1 MDTGVCRWGILG
13 TAGIARKNWQA
24 LALSGNSALVAVAS
38 RSLDRARQ
46 FVAGCQAA
54 CPLPSAPAAVGSYDE
69 LLTRPDVDAVY
80 IPLPTGLRKE
90 WVLQAAGAGKH
101 VLVEKPV
108 GVTAADVR
116 DMLAACERDRVQ
128 LMDGVMFVHSRRL
141 DALRRTLDDGES
153 VGRVCR
159 IASQFSFNAP
169 ESFVRENIR
178 GDSRLEPHGCLGD
191 LGWYNIRFALWVM
204 KYEMP
209 TEVTARL
216 LAAAGRRDEV
226 PFEMSAEMLF
236 PGGVSAS
243 FYCSFR
249 TENEQWAT
257 VSGTKGFVHVS
268 DFVLPFFGDEV
279 RFEVTN
285 SVYQVAGCDFDM
297 QRRTRSVV
305 VPEYSNSHPTAQEAN
320 MFRAFSDLVVTNR
333 RDPRWGDIALRTQ
346 VVMDACA
353 QSAKSGRPVSLAG
366 DPLLPGRTAANVGA
380 AFTITGERE
389 LPR

>member
-1 MDTGVCRWGILG
+1 
-13 TAGIARKNWQA
+13 
-24 LALSGNSALVAVAS
+24 VAS

-46 FVAGCQAA
+46 FVAECQAA
-54 CPLPSAPAAVGSYDE
+54 CPLPGPAEAVGSYDE
-69 LLTRPDVDAVY
+69 LLARPDVDAVY
-80 IPLPTGLRKE
+80 IPLPTGVRKE
-90 WVLQAAGAGKH
+90 WVLEAAGAGKH

-108 GVTAADVR
+108 GVAAADVR
-116 DMLAACERDRVQ
+116 DMLAACERNQVQ
-128 LMDGVMFVHSRRL
+128 LMDGVMFMHSRRL
-141 DALRRTLDDGES
+141 DALRRTLDDGVS
-153 VGRVCR
+153 VGRVRR

-169 ESFVRENIR
+169 ESFARENIR

-204 KYEMP
+204 RYEMP
-209 TEVTARL
+209 TEVAARV
-216 LAAAGRRDEV
+216 LAAAGRPQEV

-257 VSGTKGFVHVS
+257 VSGTKGFVHVP

-279 RFEVTN
+279 RFEVTS
-285 SVYQVAGCDFDM
+285 SVFEKAGCDFDM
-297 QRRTRSVV
+297 RRRTRTVV

-320 MFRAFSDLVVTNR
+320 MFRAFSDLVVANR

-346 VVMDACA
+346 LVVEACA
-353 QSAKSGRPVSLAG
+353 ESTKSGRPVRLAG
-366 DPLLPGRTAANVGA
+366 DPLLPP
-380 AFTITGERE
+380 
-389 LPR
+389 PRS